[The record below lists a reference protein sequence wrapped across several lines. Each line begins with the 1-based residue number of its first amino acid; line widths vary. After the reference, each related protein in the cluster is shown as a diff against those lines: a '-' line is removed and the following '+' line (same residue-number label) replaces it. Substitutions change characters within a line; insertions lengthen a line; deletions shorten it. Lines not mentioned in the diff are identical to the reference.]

1 MRSLLI
7 FTALVAAAPALAD
20 DCAAAYTTD
29 QLLADL
35 VVAEQGLRGGQD
47 QMVGLAGGN
56 LEKGLPCLGEMLPQ
70 MMVGKTYRAI
80 AAGRFLNNDEAGA
93 KLWFSTALEV
103 DSTFIYGVQDIP
115 ADHPMRT
122 FYSDVKRN
130 SSTEPVPVE
139 GMGFIAGK
147 HYLDGRLWDTPKA
160 TLGVPHLYQH
170 EANTIHTWM
179 ITGNNFPPEMLQDPS
194 TLPPEAGRDTPEGYV
209 RMEGGYAVAYRSPIK
224 TPLIATGI
232 VALLAGGGVYG
243 YSFLTRA
250 EFDEASDLAEVE
262 RTETLTNNLVLAS
275 GGLAV
280 LGLSTFTWGVAIDGQ
295 NRGIRMRRAF

>member
-7 FTALVAAAPALAD
+7 FTALAASAPAMAE
-20 DCAAAYTTD
+20 CTAAYTTD

-80 AAGRFLNNDEAGA
+80 AAGRYLNNDEAGA

-103 DSTFIYGVQDIP
+103 DSTFAYGVQDIP

-122 FYSDVKRN
+122 FYADIKREGSN
-130 SSTEPVPVE
+130 ESVPVE
-139 GMGFIAGK
+139 GMAFVPGQ
-147 HYLDGRLWDTPKA
+147 HYLDGRKWETPTA
-160 TLGVPHLYQH
+160 TMGLPHLYQH
-170 EANTIHTWM
+170 EAESLRTWM
-179 ITGNNFPPEMLQDPS
+179 IQGNAFPAEMLQDPS
-194 TLPPEAGRDTPEGYV
+194 TIPADAARQTPDGYV
-209 RMEGGYAVAYRSPIK
+209 RMEGGYAVAYRSPLK
-224 TPLIATGI
+224 TPLIATGV

-250 EFDEASDLAEVE
+250 EFDEATDLAEVE
-262 RTETLTNNLVLAS
+262 RTEALTNNLVLAS

-280 LGLSTFTWGVAIDGQ
+280 LGLSTFTWGVAIDAP
-295 NRGIRMRRAF
+295 NRSFRVRRAF